1 MAHSMSSTQRIEWMY
16 KNSRDPTEWRAYSD
30 IETIIIEEA
39 YQKKQS
45 EALLDDY
52 HINLKR
58 LLQVSNQNHTDQ
70 CSVQRV
76 IKQRTDSR
84 LREERFMPDPIL
96 PSKGFTDARHR
107 ASFLDAAGQCLNLS
121 VLKVSDDTFVTMLVE
136 KAAEG
141 ILSEAK
147 KVGKEK
153 EGQWMAE
160 QLLKTKSKSRYEV
173 AKCCARLYCMESFLY
188 KKMNEIMR
196 LGTDEKYQALWQSKL
211 LTFGPF
217 ACLLFNLQ
225 RDLSVSATIQT
236 KTVYRGAN
244 FSPEQIKEYQRITNY
259 SKADRNYGQFPA
271 FTSTSRNREK
281 AQQFGNILFLIE
293 IGEADGCD
301 FSLYSEFDEEE
312 HLLAPHFYFSI
323 ESCLFDNEINK
334 WVIALRSLNI

>member
-196 LGTDEKYQALWQSKL
+196 LGTDEKYQALWQ
-211 LTFGPF
+211 T
-217 ACLLFNLQ
+217 
-225 RDLSVSATIQT
+225 TIQT

-281 AQQFGNILFLIE
+281 AQQF
-293 IGEADGCD
+293 
-301 FSLYSEFDEEE
+301 EFDEEE

>member
-1 MAHSMSSTQRIEWMY
+1 MRGR
-16 KNSRDPTEWRAYSD
+16 KDPTEWRAYSD

-196 LGTDEKYQALWQSKL
+196 LGTDEKYQALWQ
-211 LTFGPF
+211 T
-217 ACLLFNLQ
+217 
-225 RDLSVSATIQT
+225 TIQT

-281 AQQFGNILFLIE
+281 AQQFGNILFIIE